1 MSQVDAEP
9 ATTQAAEEY
18 LPIEYHRLNE
28 SFRNLYNI
36 PLFRTQKE
44 IEELFPKLHRFRSL
58 SETGFY
64 ELAKDLARITA
75 DAICLKELQS
85 KLTIPKDTKWGSL
98 KTLQNFLI
106 QQVGVEEEKAK
117 KVMAPLFGIYDM
129 RQVDAH
135 LGDASKDDPY
145 INVGIS
151 RDLDPMFRGLAMLE
165 NFVSTL
171 SFINH
176 IINK

>member
-1 MSQVDAEP
+1 ME
-9 ATTQAAEEY
+9 
-18 LPIEYHRLNE
+18 LN
-28 SFRNLYNI
+28 NI
-36 PLFRTQKE
+36 QLAKFLNSSI

-151 RDLDPMFRGLAMLE
+151 RDLEPMFRGLAMLE
-165 NFVSTL
+165 TFVSTL
-171 SFINH
+171 SFINQ
-176 IINK
+176 IINNSN